1 MTKAKLTA
9 TFQSEH
15 DRLTRLLGLTL
26 DGNTALNE
34 GKIRAALF
42 EVENLAAILGID
54 LVNNFNPLPN
64 TYQIGD

>member
-1 MTKAKLTA
+1 MTKTKLTA
-9 TFQSEH
+9 TFQSEY

-34 GKIRAALF
+34 GKIRAELF

-54 LVNNFNPLPN
+54 LFSPLPN